1 MTKQYS
7 QDDLNKVLWSAA
19 DSARG
24 TVDAVVY
31 KDYALTMLFFKYL
44 SGEEKFWFRI
54 ILNKNLFCMF
64 EYISFA

>member
-1 MTKQYS
+1 MAKQYS

-44 SGEEKFWFRI
+44 SDKFKLEKQ
-54 ILNKNLFCMF
+54 NLK
-64 EYISFA
+64 